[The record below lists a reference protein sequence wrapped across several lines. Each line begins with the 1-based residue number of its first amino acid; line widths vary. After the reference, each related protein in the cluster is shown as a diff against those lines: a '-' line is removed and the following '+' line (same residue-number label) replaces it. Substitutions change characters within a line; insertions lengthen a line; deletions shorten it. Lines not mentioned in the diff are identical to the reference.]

1 MSDARLVSLNSKEEG
16 EMATAESI
24 YSMEVPE
31 PAARTRPARR
41 DNITRFPVE
50 DLALRPADEQ
60 EDFADDADDE
70 SISDQEHESD
80 PINGISGGISG
91 HFVGAALIDD
101 PLGLSVS
108 DIAEEDN
115 DDDDDIPVDAV
126 LDMEGV
132 SVEDPVRMYL
142 REIGRVSLLT
152 ADHEVSLAKRIERG
166 EALGGF
172 LRDLREHYGYMPPPE
187 IICLEVYDSLYN
199 RWRML
204 EEIYSSQH
212 TQSPPQSRRALLAS
226 LSPATEVDPDL
237 VRKLAIMAGCNP
249 ERLHDVLRHTLLT
262 AAMLPELLQEAFDE
276 GEWPDNEELAGI
288 ILCMEEKLQNYWQG
302 IMSDSDVARN
312 HLVEANLRLVV
323 SVAKKYAGRGMGLLD
338 LIQEGNLGLMKA
350 VEKFRYSKGYKF
362 STYATWWIRQAITRA
377 IADQGRTIRIPV
389 HMHETINR
397 VLKASRGMM
406 QELSRDPT
414 PEELGLAVGMPAD
427 KIREILKIHQDP
439 ISLETPIGEEEDSHL
454 GDFIED
460 QKAIAPADAASQ
472 RLLREQL
479 TSVLNTLTRR
489 ERRVLQLRFGLED
502 GRARTLEEV
511 GREFNVTRERI
522 RQIETKALRKLRHP
536 SRAKKLKDYMD

>member
-1 MSDARLVSLNSKEEG
+1 
-16 EMATAESI
+16 MATAESI
-24 YSMEVPE
+24 YSMDLPE
-31 PAARTRPARR
+31 PAGRTRPTRR
-41 DNITRFPVE
+41 DNITMFPVE
-50 DLALRPADEQ
+50 DQVLRAGDVQDEFG
-60 EDFADDADDE
+60 EDTDE
-70 SISDQEHESD
+70 EEISGQEHESGS
-80 PINGISGGISG
+80 INPFIS
-91 HFVGAALIDD
+91 AALLDD
-101 PLGLSVS
+101 PLGMGIPE
-108 DIAEEDN
+108 IAEEDN
-115 DDDDDIPVDAV
+115 DDDDDTPIDAV
-126 LDMEGV
+126 LDMDGV
-132 SVEDPVRMYL
+132 SIDDPVRMYL

-166 EALGGF
+166 EALGSF
-172 LRDLREHYGYMPPPE
+172 LKDLTEHYGYMPPPE

-204 EEIYSSQH
+204 EELYTSRH
-212 TQSPPQSRRALLAS
+212 MQSPPRSRRALLTS
-226 LSPATEVDPDL
+226 LWPTTEVDPNL
-237 VRKLAIMAGCNP
+237 ARKLAVMAGCSP
-249 ERLHDVLRHTLLT
+249 ERLADVLRYTLLT
-262 AAMLPELLQEAFDE
+262 AAMLPEHLQEAFDE

-288 ILCMEEKLQNYWQG
+288 LLGMEDKLQNYWQV
-302 IMSDSDVARN
+302 IVSDSDVARK

-397 VLKASRGMM
+397 VLKTSRRLM
-406 QELSRDPT
+406 QEISRDPT
-414 PEELGLAVGMPAD
+414 PEELGLEVGMPAD

-460 QKAIAPADAASQ
+460 VKAIAPADAASQ

-479 TSVLNTLTRR
+479 TKVLDTLTKR
-489 ERRVLQLRFGLED
+489 ERRVLQLRYGLED

-536 SRAKKLKDYMD
+536 SRAKKLRDYMD